1 MLMLSSFAQAQL
13 CSQWSEVITLGYL
26 DVSQI
31 DEASGIAQSALGSN
45 FYHFNDSDYPFGI
58 YQTNEQGSII
68 AQSQLTQRFQ
78 DVEDADIAACG
89 ADSCLFLADMGDNH
103 RDRKSIDIYFAKELD
118 LQTTNPQLE
127 KRMLSYPDGAHDAES
142 FAIHP
147 NGDLYILS
155 KEPINL
161 FKTQAAKLYK
171 LDANKW
177 QSANSNT
184 LELSFVTSL
193 DLFELSGSS
202 FDVFSHIATSMDFSA
217 NGETLVVLTY
227 GDAFEVDFTALL
239 QGDLKAQKI
248 NLDRSVQQEAIS
260 YTDSGLIYT
269 AEGRL
274 GEAPVKKL
282 ECLLR

>member
-13 CSQWSEVITLGYL
+13 CLQWSDTTTIGYL

-31 DEASGIAQSALGSN
+31 DEASGIAQSALNSS

-58 YQTNEQGSII
+58 YQTNEQGSIV
-68 AQSQLTQRFQ
+68 AQAQLTLRFQ
-78 DVEDADIAACG
+78 DVEDADIAPCG
-89 ADSCLFLADMGDNH
+89 TDSCLFLADMGDNH
-103 RDRKSIDIYFAKELD
+103 RNRKTIDVYFVKELD
-118 LQTTNPQLE
+118 LLTANPQLE
-127 KRMLSYPDGAHDAES
+127 KRSLGYPDGAHDAES

-147 NGDLYILS
+147 NGDLYILT

-161 FKTQAAKLYK
+161 FKTQAARLYK
-171 LDANKW
+171 LDANEW
-177 QSANSNT
+177 QNPSSNT
-184 LELSFVTSL
+184 LELSFVTSI

-217 NGETLVVLTY
+217 NGETLVILTY
-227 GDAFEVDFTALL
+227 GDAFELDFTALL

-248 NLDRSVQQEAIS
+248 SLDRSVQQEAIS
-260 YTDSGLIYT
+260 YTNSGLIYT
-269 AEGRL
+269 SEGRL

-282 ECLLR
+282 ECLVR